1 MRHLQIRKT
10 ISAVIAASM
19 LIAGAAHADDIEIEP
34 IAISM
39 NTQAGMAYY
48 QYQDEYQ
55 AAQYK
60 YASDNIYVACTQY
73 ELTTGGK
80 YILTHVV
87 TNSGSQIE
95 GILSYDNWGG
105 ERETAVEAAARTGAV
120 LMINASYF
128 DYGTGEPVGGRIAI
142 ANGYVQNDEVWSNG
156 YEICLYN
163 DGTLLTPNEGVPA
176 GVLLS
181 TGCKFTFGTGEDTLI
196 QDYTCLQIKDTKW
209 ASATYPRCCIG
220 MVRPCEYYIITA
232 GEYPYAHGITL
243 YDEQAILSSVGCSYA
258 RGLDGG
264 GSATL
269 VLNGELINSPADTG
283 EARKVIDF
291 IGFYDAAR

>member
-1 MRHLQIRKT
+1 MKHSLKRILATACAIAMLTGPIAHAEGIQTEPVT
-10 ISAVIAASM
+10 ISQA
-19 LIAGAAHADDIEIEP
+19 
-34 IAISM
+34 
-39 NTQAGMAYY
+39 TQAGRAYY
-48 QYQDEYQ
+48 QFQEEYQ
-55 AAQYK
+55 AATHK
-60 YASDNIYVACTQY
+60 YASDNLYVACTDHA
-73 ELTTGGK
+73 LASGGK

-87 TNSGSQIE
+87 ANSGAQVE
-95 GILSYDNWGG
+95 GILSYDTWGG
-105 ERETAVEAAARTGAV
+105 ERETAVDAAARTGAI

-142 ANGYVQNDEVWSNG
+142 ANGYVQNDEVWTNG
-156 YEICLYN
+156 YEICLYS

-196 QDYTCLQIKDTKW
+196 QDYACLQLKDIEW
-209 ASATYPRCCIG
+209 ASGTYPRCCIG

-243 YDEQAILSSVGCSYA
+243 YDEQAILSSLGCSYA

-269 VLNGELINSPADTG
+269 VLNGELINTPADTG
-283 EARKVIDF
+283 TARKVIDF
-291 IGFYDAAR
+291 IGFFE

>member
-1 MRHLQIRKT
+1 MIHIQFKKYIATACALFMLTAVTAHAEDIQIEPLA
-10 ISAVIAASM
+10 ISQSTP
-19 LIAGAAHADDIEIEP
+19 AGA
-34 IAISM
+34 
-39 NTQAGMAYY
+39 AYY
-48 QYQDEYQ
+48 QYQAEYQ

-60 YASDNIYVACTQY
+60 YASDNIYVACTPY
-73 ELTTGGK
+73 ELSTGGK

-95 GILSYDNWGG
+95 GILSYDTWGG
-105 ERETAVEAAARTGAV
+105 ERETAVDAASRTGAV

-142 ANGYVQNDEVWSNG
+142 ANGYVQNDEVWTNG
-156 YEICLYN
+156 YEICLYD
-163 DGTLLTPNEGVPA
+163 DGTLLTPNEGIPA

-196 QDYTCLQIKDTKW
+196 QDYACLPLKDVKW
-209 ASATYPRCCIG
+209 ASGTYPRCCIG

-243 YDEQAILSSVGCSYA
+243 YDEQAILSSLGCSYA

-283 EARKVIDF
+283 TARKVIDF
-291 IGFYDAAR
+291 IGFYDTPY